1 MEDAATAEISRT
13 QVWLWLHTNIQLEEG
28 GVFNQEMYQQLKK
41 EELEKIKDL
50 VGESNFTNGKFK
62 LAIEL
67 FDALVVSKEY
77 QEFLTLSAYKYL

>member
-1 MEDAATAEISRT
+1 
-13 QVWLWLHTNIQLEEG
+13 
-28 GVFNQEMYQQLKK
+28 MYQRLKK
-41 EELEKIKDL
+41 EELEKIKNL
-50 VGESNFTNGKFK
+50 VGESNFTKGKFK